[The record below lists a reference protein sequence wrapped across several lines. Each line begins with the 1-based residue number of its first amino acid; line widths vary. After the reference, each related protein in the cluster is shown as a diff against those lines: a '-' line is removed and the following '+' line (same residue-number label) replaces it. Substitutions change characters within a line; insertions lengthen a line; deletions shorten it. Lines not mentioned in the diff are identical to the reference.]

1 MAKRKL
7 WERIKCNQQDIHKQE
22 NNWIKMG
29 IRKKKR
35 CRFCSSIVNDVTLLL
50 VLKMI
55 MGWNASLID
64 IETKQDFSLK

>member
-1 MAKRKL
+1 
-7 WERIKCNQQDIHKQE
+7 
-22 NNWIKMG
+22 MG